1 MTTYRA
7 FLRVLLKNIGV
18 IIVYTVILIVCMV
31 GNTQNSKSTVDF
43 TASRPDVTVYDKD
56 ESVLSKKLMNYISDR
71 ADIVELDT
79 EEKLNDAL
87 YYDGTDYVIYVDRGF
102 GEQISRGEIPVMTV
116 KSEGNYSAFLS
127 ETILSRFLKV
137 AQAYAPATQ
146 EEIAGKLDDALS
158 HETKVEMTSKL
169 DVTALGNAERFYNFM
184 NYAILAGLVFA
195 VAYSTAAFK
204 RKMVRKRMAVSCTD
218 YKKINRQLIIGNLAI
233 ALVLVA
239 FYVALSFLMVGDIML
254 STNGALFVANAAVL
268 SLFAVSFAFL
278 LTNLLSNNNAILA
291 IVNVVSIGS
300 CFVCGVFVPASWMPE
315 FVRNLGRA
323 LPSYYYV
330 ENNLKISQMAEFN
343 FETLKP
349 VLINAAIILVITAIV
364 IILNNIVVRRKQ
376 RE

>member
-102 GEQISRGEIPVMTV
+102 GEQISRGEMPVMTV

-204 RKMVRKRMAVSCTD
+204 RKMVRKRMAVSSTD

-330 ENNLKISQMAEFN
+330 ENNLEISQMAEFN

-349 VLINAAIILVITAIV
+349 VLINAAIILGITAIV

>member
-7 FLRVLLKNIGV
+7 FFRVLLKNISV
-18 IIVYTVILIVCMV
+18 IIVYTVILIVCMI
-31 GNTQNSKSTVDF
+31 GNTQNSKSTVNF
-43 TASRPDVTVYDKD
+43 TASRPDVTVYDRD

-87 YYDGTDYVIYVDRGF
+87 YYDGTDYVIYIDRGF
-102 GEQISRGEIPVMTV
+102 GEQISRGEMPVMTV

-137 AQAYAPATQ
+137 AGAYAPADQ

-204 RKMVRKRMAVSCTD
+204 RKMVRKRMAASSTD
-218 YKKINRQLIIGNLAI
+218 YKTINRQLIIGNLAI
-233 ALVLVA
+233 ALVLLA

-254 STNGALFVANAAVL
+254 STNGILFVANAAVL

-343 FETLKP
+343 FDTLKP
-349 VLINAAIILVITAIV
+349 VLINAAIILGITAIV

>member
-18 IIVYTVILIVCMV
+18 IIVYTVILIVCMI

-102 GEQISRGEIPVMTV
+102 GEQISRGEMPVMTV

-204 RKMVRKRMAVSCTD
+204 RKMVRKRMAASSTD
-218 YKKINRQLIIGNLAI
+218 YKTINRQLIIGNLAI
-233 ALVLVA
+233 ALVLLA

-254 STNGALFVANAAVL
+254 STNGILFVANAAVL

-343 FETLKP
+343 FDVLKP
-349 VLINAAIILVITAIV
+349 VLINAAIILGITAIV

>member
-102 GEQISRGEIPVMTV
+102 GEQISRGEMPVMTV

-204 RKMVRKRMAVSCTD
+204 RKMVRKRMAVSSTD

-349 VLINAAIILVITAIV
+349 VLINAAIILGITAIV

>member
-1 MTTYRA
+1 MTTYKA
-7 FLRVLLKNIGV
+7 FFRVLLKNIGV
-18 IIVYTVILIVCMV
+18 IIVYTVILIVCMI

-43 TASRPDVTVYDKD
+43 TASRPDVTVYDRD

-102 GEQISRGEIPVMTV
+102 GEQISRGEMPVMTV

-137 AQAYAPATQ
+137 AAAYAPAAQ

-204 RKMVRKRMAVSCTD
+204 RKMVRKRMAVSSTD

-330 ENNLKISQMAEFN
+330 ENNLKISQMAGFN

-349 VLINAAIILVITAIV
+349 VLINAAIILGITAIV

>member
-18 IIVYTVILIVCMV
+18 IIVYTVILIVCMI

-102 GEQISRGEIPVMTV
+102 GEQISRGEMPVMTV

-204 RKMVRKRMAVSCTD
+204 RKMVRKRMAVSSTD

-330 ENNLKISQMAEFN
+330 ENNLKISQLAEFN

-349 VLINAAIILVITAIV
+349 VLINAAIILGITAIV

>member
-18 IIVYTVILIVCMV
+18 IIVYTVILIVCMI

-102 GEQISRGEIPVMTV
+102 GEQISRGEMPVMTV

-204 RKMVRKRMAVSCTD
+204 RKMVRKRMAVSSTD

-330 ENNLKISQMAEFN
+330 ENNLEISQMAEFN

-349 VLINAAIILVITAIV
+349 VLINAAIILGITAIV